1 MALTY
6 NDYLA
11 HYGVKG
17 MKWGVRKRSKSGSS
31 DRYSSDHKT
40 TKAAESKA
48 KKYGAESL
56 SNKELSDI
64 QNRANLK
71 RNTRTFDKTHDR
83 VSKDKSTSNTINKV
97 SRKKGTRALSNEELE
112 TAIKRMELEK
122 RYDSLKKENSKV
134 YKGRSFAQE
143 VAMDVVKD
151 LATSA
156 MKEAVKS
163 SFRAAA
169 GGSGDSGEPRRRR
182 YTAQQLAIGR

>member
-6 NDYLA
+6 DNYLA
-11 HYGVKG
+11 HYGIKG
-17 MKWGVRKRSKSGSS
+17 MKWGVRKRSKSGGSEHH
-31 DRYSSDHKT
+31 SSDHKK
-40 TKAAESKA
+40 TKAAEDKA

-56 SNKELSDI
+56 SNNELNSI
-64 QNRANLK
+64 QKRANLK

-134 YKGRSFAQE
+134 YQGRSFAQE
-143 VAMDVVKD
+143 MAMDVVKD

-156 MKEAVKS
+156 LKEAVKS
-163 SFRAAA
+163 SFQSATS
-169 GGSGDSGEPRRRR
+169 GSDQPRRRR
-182 YTAQQLAIGR
+182 YYNTAHQLSIGQ

>member
-1 MALTY
+1 MGITY
-6 NDYLA
+6 DDYLM

-17 MKWGVRKRSKSGSS
+17 MKWGIRKRRKSDGSEHH
-31 DRYSSDHKT
+31 SSDHKSV
-40 TKAAESKA
+40 KAAESKA
-48 KKYGAESL
+48 KKYGAEAL
-56 SNKELSDI
+56 SNKELNTI
-64 QNRANLK
+64 QKRANLK
-71 RNTRTFDKTHDR
+71 RNTRTFDQGHER

-134 YKGRSFAQE
+134 YQGRSFAQE
-143 VAMDVVKD
+143 MAMDVVRD

-163 SFRAAA
+163 SFQAAT
-169 GGSGDSGEPRRRR
+169 GGGGGERPRRH
-182 YTAQQLAIGR
+182 YTARQLAIGR

>member
-1 MALTY
+1 MGLTY
-6 NDYLA
+6 DNYLA
-11 HYGVKG
+11 HFGVKG
-17 MKWGVRKRSKSGSS
+17 MKWGVRKRSKSDGSEHH
-31 DRYSSDHKT
+31 SSDHKA
-40 TKAAESKA
+40 TKSAEDKA

-56 SNKELSDI
+56 SNKELNAI
-64 QNRANLK
+64 QKRSNLK

-83 VSKDKSTSNTINKV
+83 VSKDKSTTNTINKV

-134 YKGRSFAQE
+134 YQGRSFAQE
-143 VAMDVVKD
+143 MAMDVVKD

-156 MKEAVKS
+156 MKEAVKN
-163 SFRAAA
+163 SFQAA
-169 GGSGDSGEPRRRR
+169 SSGERPRRR

>member
-1 MALTY
+1 MMLTY

-17 MKWGVRKRSKSGSS
+17 MKWGVRKKRRKSDGSEHH
-31 DRYSSDHKT
+31 SSDHKT
-40 TKAAESKA
+40 TKAAENKA

-56 SNKELSDI
+56 TNQELSTI
-64 QNRANLK
+64 QQRANLK
-71 RNTRTFDKTHDR
+71 RNTRTFDKTHGR

-97 SRKKGTRALSNEELE
+97 SRKKGTRALSNDELE

-134 YKGRSFAQE
+134 YQGRSFAQE
-143 VAMDVVKD
+143 MAMDVVRD

-163 SFRAAA
+163 SFRAAT
-169 GGSGDSGEPRRRR
+169 GDSGEPRRRR

>member
-17 MKWGVRKRSKSGSS
+17 MKWGVRKKRRSSGSEQH
-31 DRYSSDHKT
+31 SSDHKDV
-40 TKAAESKA
+40 KAVEKKA
-48 KKYGAESL
+48 KEFGAESL
-56 SNKELSDI
+56 SNQELSTL
-64 QNRANLK
+64 QQRSNLK
-71 RNTRTFDKTHDR
+71 RNTRTFDKTHDKF
-83 VSKDKSTSNTINKV
+83 SKDKSTSRAINKV
-97 SRKKGTRALSNEELE
+97 GRQKGTRALSNEELE

-122 RYDSLKKENSKV
+122 RYDNLKKENSKV
-134 YKGRSFAQE
+134 YQGRSFVQE
-143 VAMDVVKD
+143 MAMDVVRD